1 MRILVPIKRVS
12 DPHRASEVKT
22 QGSRILTDGHD
33 FTLNPF
39 DEAAVEAAL
48 RLTENG
54 ADPKQRL
61 GEVVVVSLGP
71 PEAESIIRT
80 ALACG
85 ATRGIH
91 IEADDEALD
100 ARLVAHALRVVALRE
115 RPDLILL
122 GRKTVDRE
130 GASVGPILATM
141 LDVPM
146 VSAATSIVETDDAL
160 LVRRHTDQL
169 SLLLRVRLPAVI
181 SVDLRVVFP
190 DGVRSR
196 ATTSGFEYYDGM
208 RFAALP
214 AVLLARKKPLERITL
229 RNLLPEVRQTTRLL
243 RVEGLP
249 ERAPLQ
255 MFDSIEQLA
264 EVLAQHA
271 ARM

>member
-1 MRILVPIKRVS
+1 MKILVPIKRVP
-12 DPHRASEVKT
+12 DPHRASELKT
-22 QGSRILTDGHD
+22 QAARVLTEDLD
-33 FTLNPF
+33 FTINPF

-54 ADPKQRL
+54 AEVKQRL
-61 GEVVVVSLGP
+61 GEVIVVSLGP
-71 PEAESIIRT
+71 ADAQSVLRT

-91 IEADDEALD
+91 IEADDEKLD
-100 ARLVAHALRVVALRE
+100 ARLVAHALRVIALRE

-122 GRKTVDRE
+122 GRKTVDGE
-130 GASVGPILATM
+130 GSSVGPILATM

-181 SVDLRVVFP
+181 SVDLRVVSP
-190 DGVRSR
+190 EGTRSR
-196 ATTSGFEYYDGM
+196 VTASSFEYYDGV

-214 AVLLARKKPLERITL
+214 AVLLARRKPLESVTL
-229 RNLLPEVRQTTRLL
+229 QTLLPGVRQTIHLL
-243 RVEGLP
+243 RTDGLP

-255 MFDSIEQLA
+255 MLSSIEQLA
-264 EVLAQHA
+264 EVLVRHSAPT
-271 ARM
+271 